1 MKKILFLSLA
11 FTIFSCS
18 KEDKLVVDPQS
29 NKEVETIDANIGY
42 ESPFDYD
49 ANGQYNGNQITYIFE
64 NDTYFDFRIT
74 PYFSYGSYDEAPYS
88 EVFWENTT
96 GHYNLFTGQYY
107 SPNLTANGYKYG
119 NFVAATDVL
128 LSSYARTNTG
138 IGYLVVPFM
147 FNYFGSVVN
156 NVERDFLWKSG
167 KLYFIEFDIFD
178 SKRKEFLAKKEKVKL
193 NFYHWFDPQ
202 SIPSGWKELPYK
214 DSVFDEV
221 MLYNLNTREI
231 CLTISD
237 SSPSKDTYQFEKD
250 GITYEVGIK
259 TTSNE
264 VKIYLKEI
272 P

>member
-1 MKKILFLSLA
+1 MKKILILGLA
-11 FTIFSCS
+11 FALFSCS
-18 KEDKLVVDPQS
+18 KEDNLVGSTQL
-29 NKEVETIDANIGY
+29 NKEIETIDANIGY

-49 ANGQYNGNQITYIFE
+49 ANGQYKGNLITYFFD
-64 NDTYFDFRIT
+64 NDTYFDFKIT
-74 PYFSYGSYDEAPYS
+74 PYVSYGSYDEDPYG
-88 EVFWENTT
+88 EVFWPNF
-96 GHYNLFTGQYY
+96 GNYNLFSGRYY

-128 LSSYARTNTG
+128 LSSYASMNTG
-138 IGYLVVPFM
+138 IGSIVVPLT

-156 NVERDFLWKSG
+156 TTERDFLWKAG

-178 SKRKEFLAKKEKVKL
+178 GKGKEFLAKGQKVKL
-193 NFYHWFDPQ
+193 NFYHGFDPQ
-202 SIPSGWKELPYK
+202 DIPLGWKKLPYH

-221 MLYNLNTREI
+221 MLYNMNTREI

-237 SSPSKDTYQFEKD
+237 TSPFKDTYQFEKN

-264 VKIYLKEI
+264 VRVYLKEV